1 MLTLSQTLT
10 KQGHGHKRRKH
21 HVQLVVPGKNSAVS
35 LDSSKQPL
43 HLIAL
48 TVSGLVQLP
57 WLLAFGIGWHDW
69 NKVACQ
75 GRRAGVV
82 TFVGAVHEQINLL
95 ILAAHYGWR
104 PFFLSPTTVGVVQ
117 AQGLDSTSNSNTLV
131 VDG

>member
-1 MLTLSQTLT
+1 MSGRLVWP
-10 KQGHGHKRRKH
+10 QGNG
-21 HVQLVVPGKNSAVS
+21 
-35 LDSSKQPL
+35 
-43 HLIAL
+43 
-48 TVSGLVQLP
+48 
-57 WLLAFGIGWHDW
+57 LAFLQHHGCAVFRGCCTHRITYAIFNTDQGSQFASDLFTGLLPCHCIWDW

-75 GRRAGVV
+75 DRRAGVV